1 MPRDR
6 EIKKVL
12 WLILALNLLVAAAKL
27 VYGHWTGALSL
38 WADGLHS
45 MFDGASNIIGLIGIW
60 AAAHPPD
67 EAHPYGH
74 RKFESF
80 AAFAISVFLFL
91 ACFRILE
98 NSYARLIDPNV
109 PRVTWVSFAVMLIT
123 IGINLFVTRYEQ
135 RRSTELKSE
144 ILHADSMHT
153 LSDVYSSLSVLI
165 GLAAVQMG
173 FPFLDPIM
181 AVVIAGFIGRT
192 GFQILFETSRVLS
205 DASCVDPRLVREIVM
220 QIPGVKSCHS
230 IRTRGLENHVFVDCH
245 IQVQSDMTAERAH
258 TLVHE
263 IEDLIKKEMSEV
275 VDVVI
280 HVEPFNVGAR
290 ADEQNCKSS
299 EAPTP
304 RARTGKAA
312 RPSSPKS

>member
-1 MPRDR
+1 MPTRDR
-6 EIKKVL
+6 KVRNVL
-12 WLILALNLLVAAAKL
+12 WFILVLNLLVAAAKL
-27 VYGHWTGALSL
+27 VYGQWTGALSM

-45 MFDGASNIIGLIGIW
+45 VFDGASNVIGLVGMW

-74 RKFESF
+74 RKFETF

-98 NSYARLIDPNV
+98 SSYARLTDPSV
-109 PRVTWVSFAVMLIT
+109 PTVTWVSFAVMLAT
-123 IGINLFVTRYEQ
+123 LGINLAVTRYEQ

-165 GLAAVQMG
+165 GLAAVRMG
-173 FPFLDPIM
+173 WPVLDPIM
-181 AVVIAGFIGRT
+181 AVVIAGFIGKT
-192 GFQILFETSRVLS
+192 GFQILFESSRVLS
-205 DASCVDPRLVREIVM
+205 DASCVDPARVREIVLR
-220 QIPGVKSCHS
+220 IPGVKSCHS

-245 IQVQSDMTAERAH
+245 IQVQPDMTAERAH
-258 TLVHE
+258 VLVHG
-263 IEDLIKKEMSEV
+263 IEDLIKKEMTEV

-280 HVEPFNVGAR
+280 HVEPDAEHGIH
-290 ADEQNCKSS
+290 
-299 EAPTP
+299 
-304 RARTGKAA
+304 
-312 RPSSPKS
+312 

>member
-1 MPRDR
+1 MSIDRDR
-6 EIKKVL
+6 KIKNVL
-12 WLILALNLLVAAAKL
+12 GAILVLNLLVAGIKL
-27 VYGHWTGALSL
+27 VYGQWTGTLSM

-45 MFDGASNIIGLIGIW
+45 MFDGASNVIGLIGIW

-67 EAHPYGH
+67 EKHPYGH

-98 NSYARLIDPNV
+98 SGYERLTHPSSPQVSWI
-109 PRVTWVSFAVMLIT
+109 SFAVMLIT

-135 RRSTELKSE
+135 RKSTELKSE

-165 GLAAVQMG
+165 GLAAIQVG
-173 FPFLDPIM
+173 LPILDPIM
-181 AVVIAGFIGRT
+181 ALVIAGFIGRT

-205 DASCVDPRLVREIVM
+205 DASCVDPRLVREIAM
-220 QIPGVKSCHS
+220 QLPGVKSCHS

-245 IQVQSDMTAERAH
+245 IQVQPDMTAERAH
-258 TLVHE
+258 ALVHE
-263 IEDLIKKEMSEV
+263 IEDRIKKEMTEV

-280 HVEPFNVGAR
+280 HVEPDA
-290 ADEQNCKSS
+290 EHSIHS
-299 EAPTP
+299 
-304 RARTGKAA
+304 
-312 RPSSPKS
+312 

>member
-1 MPRDR
+1 MNDRANLRDH

-12 WLILALNLLVAAAKL
+12 WFILALNLLVAGAKL
-27 VYGHWTGALSL
+27 VYGYRSGTLSM

-45 MFDGASNIIGLIGIW
+45 MFDGASNVIGLIGLW

-80 AAFAISVFLFL
+80 GAFAISVFLFL
-91 ACFRILE
+91 ACFKILE
-98 NSYARLIDPNV
+98 SSYHRLIDPNI
-109 PRVTWVSFAVMLIT
+109 PRVTAFSFIVMVAT

-135 RRSTELKSE
+135 RRSSELKSE
-144 ILHADSMHT
+144 LLHADAMHT
-153 LSDVYSSLSVLI
+153 LSDVYSSLSVLV
-165 GLAAVQMG
+165 GLIAVQLG
-173 FPFLDPIM
+173 FPIIDPVM
-181 AVVIAGFIGRT
+181 ALVIAGFIGRT

-230 IRTRGLENHVFVDCH
+230 IRTRGLEHHVFVDCH
-245 IQVQSDMTAERAH
+245 IQVQSDMTTERAH
-258 TLVHE
+258 DLVHD
-263 IEDLIKKEMSEV
+263 IEDLIKKEMTEV

-280 HVEPFNVGAR
+280 HVEPDAKHTVHTL
-290 ADEQNCKSS
+290 
-299 EAPTP
+299 P
-304 RARTGKAA
+304 
-312 RPSSPKS
+312 